1 MNESRLKSSVIL
13 RMLIV
18 AALTMLLLVPA
29 VFVHILV
36 SERSERRDSATAEV
50 SQSWGTAQMIT
61 GPILSLPFREF
72 SKDERGNVTSSIRF
86 AHFLPGSLVI
96 NGSKKTELR

>member
-18 AALTMLLLVPA
+18 AALTLLLLVPA

-36 SERSERRDSATAEV
+36 SERSERRDSATVLQLEPAT
-50 SQSWGTAQMIT
+50 SGLSRWRQPHKSTTQTGTTQKSASMT
-61 GPILSLPFREF
+61 
-72 SKDERGNVTSSIRF
+72 TSPTDGRL
-86 AHFLPGSLVI
+86 AVAAL
-96 NGSKKTELR
+96 T